1 MPLQTSLLTDTSGGE
16 GSPGK
21 AEAELTRQEPCPEPF
36 LPCPPHL
43 SRLPPQEKRSSKLKT
58 KHTRTTWQTSFPSRS
73 QAPPPQHA
81 FPGVWGFFFLPRLMN
96 RLRPKATWRHHLPP
110 GVETPCPVLRTMGSP
125 SYFLTTTTTPSRRGP
140 CRNPGGPRPPA
151 PRHPTA
157 LSAGPRRS
165 RCRRPRRS
173 SCRPSESP
181 CAAWRPRGSPSPH
194 GRQRGPSHRGG
205 RRPAGGLGSE
215 WAPVRSTVRGPWAG
229 GRAGSFRGAGR
240 ARPRCGLRRR
250 QGGPRE
256 ASLDAAELLLS
267 LGAHE
272 HEGLRTVRDARGLV
286 VPCSRE
292 HVWRPPVGRCYG
304 RSRDPHFLDLP
315 KTRVFSEAVTFGWRR
330 SFCVQT
336 SGRFGDFRSGG
347 GGELWQGPWNYGLVL
362 VASPP

>member
-140 CRNPGGPRPPA
+140 CRNPRGPRPEAPGPA
-151 PRHPTA
+151 SSHRPLRRPPEKPVPSPQALQLSPIGEPLRRLETPGFALPPRAP
-157 LSAGPRRS
+157 AGPLS
-165 RCRRPRRS
+165 PRR
-173 SCRPSESP
+173 
-181 CAAWRPRGSPSPH
+181 A
-194 GRQRGPSHRGG
+194 
-205 RRPAGGLGSE
+205 PAGG
-215 WAPVRSTVRGPWAG
+215 
-229 GRAGSFRGAGR
+229 
-240 ARPRCGLRRR
+240 
-250 QGGPRE
+250 
-256 ASLDAAELLLS
+256 
-267 LGAHE
+267 
-272 HEGLRTVRDARGLV
+272 RTG
-286 VPCSRE
+286 
-292 HVWRPPVGRCYG
+292 
-304 RSRDPHFLDLP
+304 
-315 KTRVFSEAVTFGWRR
+315 
-330 SFCVQT
+330 
-336 SGRFGDFRSGG
+336 
-347 GGELWQGPWNYGLVL
+347 
-362 VASPP
+362 